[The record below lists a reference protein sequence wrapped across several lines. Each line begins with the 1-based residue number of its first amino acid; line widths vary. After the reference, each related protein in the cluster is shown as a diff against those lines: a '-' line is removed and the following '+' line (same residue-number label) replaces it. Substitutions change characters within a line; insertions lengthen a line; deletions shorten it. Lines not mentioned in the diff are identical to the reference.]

1 MKTLKIFTC
10 FLFLFLC
17 QAVLYPQ
24 NVSPQF
30 SELKGIEDQL
40 NNTNLLYRIYSSYS
54 DSNINSANRSIYNFN
69 PVTLTDTIFLLDGFS
84 CSGGIFPGYGKT
96 VNSYDFWNNDL
107 TKYIYCGEETNC
119 IEGSGYISRYDS
131 QQVRGSLFESYNN
144 IHISKQNDGIVYAAY
159 PILKS
164 TDGGFNWITINDAM
178 SFLSLSPFDDNVHF
192 ATGSAYWWG
201 GSFIYKTTDGGN
213 NYFIVDTSGYYSS
226 EFYYDADEN
235 HIYRT
240 NTTGYQ
246 NHSLKVSDNYGNA
259 FSWRTIFTSD
269 KVFYVCLDESNS
281 GTVYLADGKK
291 ILVSTDYGSNF
302 SVLKEFDKNLVGIY
316 KKPNSDKFYA
326 ATKYRL
332 YEITSDTIYVIK
344 TLPIPAELFELYPLS
359 VGNKWIYNY
368 QWIDWISYHSPDIF
382 SREVISEVV
391 KPNGK
396 MYYEIIENMGMEDTV
411 YERIDTL
418 EGKIYR
424 YEEYCPGS
432 EQLIEDLVMD
442 VGDSSFASRFDYCN
456 EYGRTELTS
465 EQSFSKWDLDGVK
478 HNYFYVTLVTAEYS
492 LASKIGLEY
501 FKLSDDNGEKTYSLK
516 GMVINDIVYGD
527 TTITSLRNDISS
539 TPDKFELSYN
549 FPNPFNPKTRIKY
562 SIKEAGLV
570 KIKVYDVLG
579 SEIKILVDEV
589 KEAGFHSVEFDG
601 SNLPSGVYIYSLKVN
616 GYNAS
621 KKMILLK

>member
-316 KKPNSDKFYA
+316 KKPNSDKLYA

-344 TLPIPAELFELYPLS
+344 TLPVPAELFELYPLS

>member
-316 KKPNSDKFYA
+316 KKPNSDKLYA